1 MVPPVLIQSGS
12 GERVFVRRSEK
23 EAKGSRIVSFEKF
36 LSVVCLFLSPP
47 QTGLSGVRKRRRKRR
62 LFFFF
67 FLLLPP
73 LPNYLLG
80 PSSFMLL
87 L

>member
-1 MVPPVLIQSGS
+1 MMMYWQ
-12 GERVFVRRSEK
+12 ERK
-23 EAKGSRIVSFEKF
+23 KKIIAILSFF
-36 LSVVCLFLSPP
+36 YSLSNLFLSPS
-47 QTGLSGVRKRRRKRR
+47 QTGLSGVRKRRKKRKHA
-62 LFFFF
+62 F
-67 FLLLPP
+67 FLLPPP